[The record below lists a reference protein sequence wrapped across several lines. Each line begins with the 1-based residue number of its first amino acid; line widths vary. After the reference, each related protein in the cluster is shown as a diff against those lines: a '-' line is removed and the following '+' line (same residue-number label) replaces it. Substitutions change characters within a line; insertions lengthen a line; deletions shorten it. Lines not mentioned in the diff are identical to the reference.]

1 MSVIHYVV
9 GLIPD
14 TDRVKKL
21 RRIYKECGFMKI
33 EAPVEARAI
42 FDDANYIEGLGRTID
57 VVSEEGQSSYQEW
70 IIVKLNDLP
79 EEIDAIAFIS
89 SC

>member
-42 FDDANYIEGLGRTID
+42 QT
-57 VVSEEGQSSYQEW
+57 
-70 IIVKLNDLP
+70 
-79 EEIDAIAFIS
+79 
-89 SC
+89 